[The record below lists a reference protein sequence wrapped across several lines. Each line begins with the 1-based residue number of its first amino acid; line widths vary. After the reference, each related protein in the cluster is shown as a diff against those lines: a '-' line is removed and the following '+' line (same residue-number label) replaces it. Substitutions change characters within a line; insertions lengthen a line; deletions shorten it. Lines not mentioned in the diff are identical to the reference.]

1 MFIINVAKKKFILYF
16 KVPYIYFADY
26 DPLKVESRGFQLDP
40 SQFGAFHFM
49 FTAFHQYFLAVTQE
63 LNRT

>member
-1 MFIINVAKKKFILYF
+1 MLYF

-63 LNRT
+63 LNPT